1 MESII
6 APVAS
11 KMKQRAR
18 FSHSFGIR
26 VLSRTPINDPGTDPI
41 SKGNTSVGSTVPNR
55 RWRKLVN
62 PVRTTACTI
71 SVPTSIGGE
80 YVVKRRTNITIMLPE
95 PTDVIPTRNPDN
107 SPIAIAPAYEVGPD
121 GFQSAKHF
129 SSGPSESN
137 KTGTQTRS
145 PPIKVL
151 RISFTSLP

>member
-11 KMKQRAR
+11 TMKQRAR
-18 FSHSFGIR
+18 FSDSFGIR

-71 SVPTSIGGE
+71 SVPTSIDGE
-80 YVVKRRTNITIMLPE
+80 YVVKRRSSIIIMLPE
-95 PTDVIPTRNPDN
+95 PTDVIPTRNPEN

-121 GFQSAKHF
+121 GFQWAKYF
-129 SSGPSESN
+129 SSSHSVSN
-137 KTGTQTRS
+137 KKVTQSIS
-145 PPIKVL
+145 PPIKV
-151 RISFTSLP
+151 